1 MLCNT
6 KRIPGGKLTEKN
18 NRKISHFWKEKKVG
32 NGGRSIL
39 NRKGELEVPVPTGRQ
54 ELVTGQ
60 NWTLKKEIILVTFS
74 YNIQCLCQ

>member
-39 NRKGELEVPVPTGRQ
+39 NRKGELEVPVPTDRQ
-54 ELVTGQ
+54 ALVTGQ

>member
-1 MLCNT
+1 MFCNT

-39 NRKGELEVPVPTGRQ
+39 NRKGELEVPVPTDRQ
-54 ELVTGQ
+54 ALVTGQ

>member
-1 MLCNT
+1 MFCNT

-39 NRKGELEVPVPTGRQ
+39 NRKGELEVPVPTDRQ
-54 ELVTGQ
+54 ALITGQ